1 MDREQEH
8 GVDSRLVGLVR
19 AILGSGASLPEP
31 FPLERRLSDLGV
43 SSLKMVDLMLAIEVE
58 FDIEIPQEDITPESF
73 YCLASIRELV
83 ERTLSLRIAS

>member
-1 MDREQEH
+1 MDAQED

-31 FPLERRLSDLGV
+31 FPVERRLSDLGV

-58 FDIEIPQEDITPESF
+58 FDIAIPQSDITPESF
-73 YCLASIRELV
+73 YCVASIRAMV
-83 ERTLSLRIAS
+83 ERTLSLRMPG